1 MPIVRDPNN
10 IRLGIAGR
18 VEDNDHPYSWSAI
31 LNGYERA
38 LMRQWAVPAI
48 GKYLDAQP
56 TEHFGI
62 PGVRV
67 THIWTDAPD
76 DAHRIAA
83 ASRIPNIV
91 NAPADLI
98 GAVDAVLIPTDRG
111 EEHVAR
117 ARDFV
122 DADVPV
128 FIDKPLCANASDLA
142 VFRNWV
148 QQGRHIM
155 SSSAMRYATEFIQL
169 RAQRENLGELRLIT
183 MTMAKSW
190 SRYGIHA
197 LEAVYPFLPPGG
209 WISATNSGSD
219 GAEVVHLR
227 HACGVDTV
235 LVVREDMLGG
245 FAHLNL
251 YGTRGHSS
259 AQFTN
264 SFLAFKAQ
272 LGAFV
277 QYLRSGE
284 RPFAFAETVELIKLL
299 IAGDLSRRSGGRTVL
314 LSEVDA

>member
-56 TEHFGI
+56 TENFGI
-62 PGVRV
+62 LGVRV
-67 THIWTDAPD
+67 THIWTDAPE

-91 NAPADLI
+91 NSPADLI

-117 ARDFV
+117 ARAFV
-122 DADVPV
+122 EAGTPV
-128 FIDKPLCANASDLA
+128 FIDKPLCDNATDLA
-142 VFRNWV
+142 AFRNWAD
-148 QQGRHIM
+148 QGGHII
-155 SSSAMRYATEFIQL
+155 SSSAMRYASEFMEL
-169 RAQRENLGELRLIT
+169 RSQPEELGELRLIT

-190 SRYGIHA
+190 ARYGIHA
-197 LEAVYPFLPPGG
+197 LEGVYPFLPPGG
-209 WISATNSGSD
+209 WISATNTGSD
-219 GAEVVHLR
+219 GADIVHLQ
-227 HACGVDTV
+227 HACGVN
-235 LVVREDMLGG
+235 VVIAVMEDMLGG

-251 YGTRGHSS
+251 YGTRGRS
-259 AQFTN
+259 AAKFTD
-264 SFLAFKAQ
+264 SFAAFKAQ

-277 QYLRSGE
+277 GYLRSGE

-299 IAGDLSRRSGGRTVL
+299 IAGDLSRRRGGRTVM
-314 LSEVDA
+314 LSEIDA